1 MKVQKHKGEQ
11 YTKMK
16 TENKMAELLAEFRAQ
31 NSEEEIS
38 AAASE
43 TAEKKKEAAS
53 AENRETVVAGR
64 IVKSNAYANEDDE
77 EINAE
82 WLELISG
89 MYV

>member
-1 MKVQKHKGEQ
+1 
-11 YTKMK
+11 MK

-31 NSEEEIS
+31 NGEEEIS

-43 TAEKKKEAAS
+43 TAKNRQEAAN

-64 IVKSNAYANEDDE
+64 IVKSDAYANEDDE

>member
-1 MKVQKHKGEQ
+1 
-11 YTKMK
+11 
-16 TENKMAELLAEFRAQ
+16 MAELLAAFRAQ
-31 NSEEEIS
+31 NGEEEIS

-43 TAEKKKEAAS
+43 TAKNRQEAAS

-64 IVKSNAYANEDDE
+64 IVKSDAYANEDDE

>member
-1 MKVQKHKGEQ
+1 
-11 YTKMK
+11 MK

-31 NSEEEIS
+31 NGEEEIS
-38 AAASE
+38 AAASK

-53 AENRETVVAGR
+53 AENREMVVTGR
-64 IVKSNAYANEDDE
+64 IVKSDAYANEDDE

>member
-1 MKVQKHKGEQ
+1 
-11 YTKMK
+11 MK

-31 NSEEEIS
+31 NGEEAEDSGSSIGS
-38 AAASE
+38 TDIAEHKAGTENIE
-43 TAEKKKEAAS
+43 TEESTTK
-53 AENRETVVAGR
+53 AENLT
-64 IVKSNAYANEDDE
+64 DDEEE